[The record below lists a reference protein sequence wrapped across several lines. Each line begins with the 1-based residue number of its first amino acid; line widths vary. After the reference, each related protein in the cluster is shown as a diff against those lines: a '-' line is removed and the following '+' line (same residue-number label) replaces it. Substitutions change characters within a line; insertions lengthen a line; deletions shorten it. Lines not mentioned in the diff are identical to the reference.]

1 MEIKAD
7 ATITELNNLGLC
19 ARKETRMKQRMSTI
33 LVVLLAAMLL
43 MVAGCDLS
51 LDQDGTGGLAI
62 SLGSSSRNLVWEP
75 ELDMDV
81 ASYTISGAGPT
92 TEDSFEVSGYTEG
105 LFTRDDLAVGEWTI
119 TVDGYN
125 TDGDK
130 IATAEANVTIV
141 RNETTAVTMVLR
153 SLEGT
158 GTLSVSMS
166 WTDSQGLLADP
177 VATVVVRDEEGGDIE
192 TISDPVSLTV
202 DGQSASAEVTDLPT
216 GWYEVTVNL
225 SDGSATAW
233 QGVFALRVVADQTT
247 TGTVVI
253 SEDQF
258 QIGPGVGIVSIT
270 IEEDMDDPLVVGFS
284 GMPES
289 VEAGTEITL
298 TSTGAYSGAEQYRW
312 YVNGV
317 RQTDET
323 TSSFTYTL
331 AEVGTY
337 TISLLVHDAG
347 ALGGYGESVAVVEA
361 TTEYTVGDLGPSGGY
376 VFYENPDYA
385 TDGWR
390 YMEAAP
396 AGWSGGSEDPTK
408 VWGGYGTAVESGTGT
423 AIGTGSSN
431 TQKIVATFGNAEPY
445 ESKTDYAAKL
455 CADYRGGGYDDWFL
469 PSKDEL
475 NLMYQNLKVQNLG
488 GVSDDVYW
496 SSSEYNTGAWGQG
509 FSDGYQ
515 GYGSRYNDYGVRP
528 VRAF

>member
-1 MEIKAD
+1 
-7 ATITELNNLGLC
+7 
-19 ARKETRMKQRMSTI
+19 MSKLI
-33 LVVLLAAMLL
+33 VVLLAVMLL
-43 MVAGCDLS
+43 AATGCDLS
-51 LDQDGTGGLAI
+51 MIQDETG
-62 SLGSSSRNLVWEP
+62 SLVINFGSSSRNLVWEP
-75 ELDMDV
+75 ELDMEI

-376 VFYENPDYA
+376 VFYENPNYE
-385 TDGWR
+385 TNGWR
-390 YMEAAP
+390 YLEAAP
-396 AGWSGGSEDPTK
+396 AGWSGVAESK

-445 ESKTDYAAKL
+445 QSKTDYAAKL

-475 NLMYQNLKVQNLG
+475 NLMYQNLKAQNLG
-488 GVSDDVYW
+488 GFSDVGYYW
-496 SSSEYNTGAWGQG
+496 SSSEYGANGAWGQHFG
-509 FSDGYQ
+509 FGGQYDDARNYE
-515 GYGSRYNDYGVRP
+515 SRVRP